1 MANKAMIGL
10 GLQEDVSQG
19 MQKIEDSIEGVSAKS
34 KELQM
39 IGKRVDDLSK
49 KSLPARRELKQL
61 QDIMANMNLKGLA
74 NTDEFTKAAVRAGE
88 LKDAIADTQQAVR
101 AYSDDIMT
109 LNFGAEVF
117 QGVAAAGSIA
127 TSAMALFGKENEKV
141 NQILLKVQAAQGL
154 LNGVTA
160 IANLLNKDS
169 VIMLK
174 LKQVQMAINNA
185 TTKKD
190 TVLTTA
196 NTVAQTAN
204 TVATKADTVA
214 QTAWNTAKA
223 IGNALLGNF
232 SSLVLVGIGA
242 VATYAVATSGAT
254 DEQNKLNEEVD
265 KGAEAQKGYK
275 KVMADTYASLMTSYE
290 QLKKGWDSLKTT
302 NEKNKWIT
310 DNKNKLDELELSV
323 NNVANAEKVFN
334 GNTSAVVA
342 SFIKRAKA
350 AARLAELT
358 DLYRKQ
364 MELLDK
370 RSDTLTKI
378 GQSSARARTGI
389 TAVAGQ
395 AIPKGTGNYSSTYGN
410 INAQGQWVFSEQGAK
425 NWNNGV
431 GESSQSIRAIDAEL
445 KQTNNQIANI
455 AKMIGEDSKSGGK
468 SGGKVTT
475 TSSGTTSSPGKT
487 TPTEPEVKFA
497 PNSLDDLNDQLDK
510 AKKRLTSGLF
520 KDGETQD
527 SIRQTIA
534 DLEKQVNAKK
544 IELGLELSD
553 EAKKTLEIQKEN
565 AKKLENANEEFNNLN
580 TTYDDKPSS
589 YDSAIKKAEQDN
601 GIVPTNQ
608 DKLDAIREEM
618 DYNDELIA
626 QLEELKAVYESL
638 GDVEGLNKVN
648 SALGEIKE
656 TQDVLSTQAE
666 DIADKTIKWE
676 DQQKSMQE
684 VADTASSM
692 GGAFNSLGNAFSQ
705 AGDEGAAAAFQIM
718 GSVAQMVSDVIPQ
731 IIKLIGAKQG
741 EATASGVAS
750 ASKLPF
756 PANIGA
762 IATIVATIAST
773 FASIMSSVGAFAD
786 GGIVGGGSKI
796 GDHMFAR
803 VNAGEMILNGRQ
815 QANLFKMINDGQEA
829 NKSNVNVTVSGKVRG
844 KDLELVLANLNGVKK
859 LTSGGLKF

>member
-19 MQKIEDSIEGVSAKS
+19 MQKIEDSIEGVSGKS
-34 KELQM
+34 KELAM
-39 IGKRVDDLSK
+39 IGKRIDDISK
-49 KSLPARRELKQL
+49 KALPARREMKQL
-61 QDIMANMNLKGLA
+61 KDIMANMNLKGLA
-74 NTDEFTKAAVRAGE
+74 NTDEFTKAAVRVGE
-88 LKDAIADTQQAVR
+88 LKDAIADADQAAR
-101 AYSDDIMT
+101 AYSDDVMT
-109 LNFGAEVF
+109 LKAGAEVF
-117 QGVAAAGSIA
+117 QGIAAAGSIA
-127 TSAMALFGKENEKV
+127 TSAMALFGTENEKV

-154 LNGVTA
+154 LNGVTS

-174 LKQVQMAINNA
+174 LKQVQMAINSA

-204 TVATKADTVA
+204 TVATKGDTVA

-242 VATYAVATSGAT
+242 LATYAVATSGAT
-254 DEQNKLNEEVD
+254 DEQNKLNDEVD

-275 KVMADTYASLMTSYE
+275 KVMADTYASLMTSFE
-290 QLKKGWDSLKTT
+290 QLKKGWNSLKTT

-310 DNKNKLDELELSV
+310 DNKNKLDELDLSI
-323 NNVANAEKVFN
+323 NKVADAEKVFN
-334 GNTSAVVA
+334 GNTSSVVA

-395 AIPKGTGNYSSTYGN
+395 PIPKGSGNFTSTYGN
-410 INAQGQWVFSEQGAK
+410 INAQGQWVFSEKGAK

-431 GESSQSIRAIDAEL
+431 GESSQSIRSIDANL
-445 KQTNNQIANI
+445 NQIKNQITNI
-455 AKMIGEDSKSGGK
+455 VQDIAEDSKSVGK
-468 SGGKVTT
+468 STT
-475 TSSGTTSSPGKT
+475 TSGKT
-487 TPTEPEVKFA
+487 SHNKTTTNVDKVKFA

-510 AKKRLTSGLF
+510 AKKRLSSGLF
-520 KDGETQD
+520 KKGETQD

-565 AKKLENANEEFNNLN
+565 AKKLEKANEEFNNLN

-601 GIVPTNQ
+601 GIVTTNQ
-608 DKLDAIREEM
+608 DKLDAIRKEM

-626 QLEELKAVYESL
+626 QLEELKDIYESL

-648 SALGEIKE
+648 DALGEIKS
-656 TQDVLSTQAE
+656 TQDVLATQAE
-666 DIADKTIKWE
+666 DIADNTIKWNK
-676 DQQKSMQE
+676 QKKSMQE
-684 VADTASSM
+684 VADKAEKIGS
-692 GGAFNSLGNAFSQ
+692 AFNSLGNAFSQ
-705 AGDEGAAAAFQIM
+705 AGSDSAAAAMQIM
-718 GSVAQMVSDVIPQ
+718 GSVAQMVSDIIPQ
-731 IIKLIGAKQG
+731 IIDIIEAKQA
-741 EATASGVAS
+741 EAMAVGTASA
-750 ASKLPF
+750 AAQPF

-786 GGIVGGGSKI
+786 GGIIGGGSKI
-796 GDHMFAR
+796 GDNMIAR

-815 QANLFKMINDGQEA
+815 QSNLFKMINDGQEA
-829 NKSNVNVTVSGKVRG
+829 NKSNVHVVVSGKVRG

>member
-19 MQKIEDSIEGVSAKS
+19 MQKIEDSIEGVSGKS
-34 KELQM
+34 KELEK
-39 IGKRVDDLSK
+39 IGKQVDNLNK

-88 LKDAIADTQQAVR
+88 LKDAIADAHQAVR
-101 AYSDDIMT
+101 AYSDDVMT
-109 LNFGAEVF
+109 LQAGAQVF
-117 QGVAAAGSIA
+117 EGIAAAGSIA
-127 TSAMALFGKENEKV
+127 TSAMALFGTENEKV

-174 LKQVQMAINNA
+174 LKQVQMAINSA

-196 NTVAQTAN
+196 NTVAQKVS
-204 TVATKADTVA
+204 TVATKSDTVA

-232 SSLVLVGIGA
+232 SSLILVGIGA

-254 DEQNKLNEEVD
+254 DEQKKLNDEVD
-265 KGAEAQKGYK
+265 KGAEEQKGYK
-275 KVMADTYASLMTSYE
+275 KVMADTYASLMTSFE
-290 QLKKGWDSLKTT
+290 QLKKGWNSLKTT

-310 DNKNKLDELELSV
+310 DNKNKLDELDLSI
-323 NNVANAEKVFN
+323 NKVADAEKVFN
-334 GNTSAVVA
+334 GNTSSVVA

-358 DLYRKQ
+358 ELYRKQ

-370 RSDTLTKI
+370 RSEILTKI
-378 GQSSARARTGI
+378 GESSARARTGI

-395 AIPKGTGNYSSTYGN
+395 PIPKGSGNFTSTYGN
-410 INAQGQWVFSEQGAK
+410 INAQGQWVFSEKGAK
-425 NWNNGV
+425 NWNYGV

-455 AKMIGEDSKSGGK
+455 AKMIGEDSDSGGK
-468 SGGKVTT
+468 SGGKGTT
-475 TSSGTTSSPGKT
+475 TSSDKT
-487 TPTEPEVKFA
+487 TPKVDEVKFA

-510 AKKRLTSGLF
+510 AKKRLSSGLF
-520 KDGETQD
+520 KKGETQD

-553 EAKKTLEIQKEN
+553 EAKKTLETQKEN
-565 AKKLENANEEFNNLN
+565 AKKLEKANEEFNNLN
-580 TTYDDKPSS
+580 TKYDDKPSS

-626 QLEELKAVYESL
+626 QLEELKDVYESL
-638 GDVEGLNKVN
+638 GDAEGLKKVN
-648 SALGEIKE
+648 TALEKIKS
-656 TQDVLSTQAE
+656 TQDVLSNQAK
-666 DIADKTIKWE
+666 DIADKTIKWNK
-676 DQQKSMQE
+676 QKKSMQE
-684 VADTASSM
+684 VADTAGKV

-705 AGDEGAAAAFQIM
+705 AGNDGVAAAMQIM
-718 GSVAQMVSDVIPQ
+718 SSVAQMTADIIPQ
-731 IIKLIGAKQG
+731 IIDIIEAKQ
-741 EATASGVAS
+741 AQAMASGTAS
-750 ASKLPF
+750 ASALPF

-773 FASIMSSVGAFAD
+773 FASIMSAVGAFAD

-796 GDHMFAR
+796 GDHMIAR

-829 NKSNVNVTVSGKVRG
+829 NKSNVHVVVSGKVRG

>member
-19 MQKIEDSIEGVSAKS
+19 MQKIEDSIEGVSGKS
-34 KELQM
+34 KELAM
-39 IGKRVDDLSK
+39 IGKRIDDVSK

-61 QDIMANMNLKGLA
+61 EDIMANMNLKGLA

-88 LKDAIADTQQAVR
+88 LKDALSDTRQAVR
-101 AYSDDIMT
+101 AYSDDVMT
-109 LNFGAEVF
+109 LQAGAEVF
-117 QGVAAAGSIA
+117 QGIAAAGSIA
-127 TSAMALFGKENEKV
+127 TSAMALFGTENEKV

-154 LNGVTA
+154 LNGVTS

-174 LKQVQMAINNA
+174 LKQVQMAINSA

-204 TVATKADTVA
+204 TVATKSDTVA

-242 VATYAVATSGAT
+242 LATYAVATSGAT
-254 DEQNKLNEEVD
+254 DEQNKLNDEVD

-275 KVMADTYASLMTSYE
+275 KVMADTYASLMTSFE
-290 QLKKGWDSLKTT
+290 QLKKGWNSLKTT

-310 DNKNKLDELELSV
+310 DNKNKLDELDLSI
-323 NNVANAEKVFN
+323 NKVADAENVFN
-334 GNTSAVVA
+334 RNTSSVVA

-370 RSDTLTKI
+370 RSEILTKI
-378 GQSSARARTGI
+378 GESSARARTGI

-395 AIPKGTGNYSSTYGN
+395 AIPKGAGNFTSTYGN

-431 GESSQSIRAIDAEL
+431 GESSQSIRSIDANL
-445 KQTNNQIANI
+445 KQTKDKITNIVKDIA
-455 AKMIGEDSKSGGK
+455 EDSKSGGK
-468 SGGKVTT
+468 GTT
-475 TSSGTTSSPGKT
+475 TSGKT
-487 TPTEPEVKFA
+487 TSHNKNNTNVDKVKFA

-510 AKKRLTSGLF
+510 AKKRLSSGLF
-520 KDGETQD
+520 KKGETQD

-534 DLEKQVNAKK
+534 NLEKQVNAKK

-565 AKKLENANEEFNNLN
+565 AKKLEKANEEFNNLN

-608 DKLDAIREEM
+608 DKLDAIRNEM

-648 SALGEIKE
+648 DALGEIKS
-656 TQDVLSTQAE
+656 TQDVLATQAE
-666 DIADKTIKWE
+666 DITGKTIKWE
-676 DQQKSMQE
+676 EQQKSMQE
-684 VADTASSM
+684 VADTASSV
-692 GGAFNSLGNAFSQ
+692 GSAFNSLGNAFSQ
-705 AGDEGAAAAFQIM
+705 AGAEGAAAAMQIM
-718 GSVAQMVSDVIPQ
+718 GSIAQMVSEVIPE
-731 IIKLIGAKQG
+731 IIKLIGAKKG
-741 EATASGVAS
+741 EAMASGVAS
-750 ASKLPF
+750 AAPLTF

-786 GGIVGGGSKI
+786 GGIIGGGSKI
-796 GDHMFAR
+796 GDNMIAR

-815 QANLFKMINDGQEA
+815 QSNLFKMINDGQEA
-829 NKSNVNVTVSGKVRG
+829 NKSNVHVVVSGKVRG

>member
-174 LKQVQMAINNA
+174 LKQVQMAINSA

-204 TVATKADTVA
+204 TVATKSDTVA

-254 DEQNKLNEEVD
+254 DEQKKLNDEVD

-290 QLKKGWDSLKTT
+290 QLKKGWNSLKTT

-310 DNKNKLDELELSV
+310 DNKSKLEELDLSINK
-323 NNVANAEKVFN
+323 VADAEKVFN

-370 RSDTLTKI
+370 RSETLTKI
-378 GQSSARARTGI
+378 GESSARARTGI

-395 AIPKGTGNYSSTYGN
+395 AIPKGAGNYTSTYGN

-431 GESSQSIRAIDAEL
+431 GEGSQSLRSIDANL
-445 KQTNNQIANI
+445 KQTKDRIANI
-455 AKMIGEDSKSGGK
+455 AQDIAEDSKSGGK
-468 SGGKVTT
+468 GTT
-475 TSSGTTSSPGKT
+475 TTSSPGKT
-487 TPTEPEVKFA
+487 TPTVKEVKFA

-534 DLEKQVNAKK
+534 NLEKQVNAKK

-553 EAKKTLEIQKEN
+553 EAKKALEIQKEN
-565 AKKLENANEEFNNLN
+565 AKKLEKANEEFNKLN

-648 SALGEIKE
+648 AALGEIKS
-656 TQDVLSTQAE
+656 TQDVLATQAE
-666 DIADKTIKWE
+666 DIADKNIKWE
-676 DQQKSMQE
+676 KQQKSMQE
-684 VADTASSM
+684 VADTAGKM

-705 AGDEGAAAAFQIM
+705 AGDDSTAAAMQIM
-718 GSVAQMVSDVIPQ
+718 GSIAQMASEVIPE

-741 EATASGVAS
+741 EAMASGVAS
-750 ASKLPF
+750 AAPLPF
-756 PANIGA
+756 PENIGA

-773 FASIMSSVGAFAD
+773 FASIMSAVGAFAD

-803 VNAGEMILNGRQ
+803 VNAGEMILNDRQ

-829 NKSNVNVTVSGKVRG
+829 NKSNVHVVVSGKVRG

>member
-19 MQKIEDSIEGVSAKS
+19 MQKIEDSIEGVSGKS
-34 KELQM
+34 KELAM
-39 IGKRVDDLSK
+39 IGKQVDNLSK
-49 KSLPARRELKQL
+49 KALPARRELKQL

-174 LKQVQMAINNA
+174 LKQVQMAINSA

-204 TVATKADTVA
+204 TVATKGDTVA

-254 DEQNKLNEEVD
+254 DEQKKLNEEVD

-275 KVMADTYASLMTSYE
+275 KVMADTYASLMTSFE
-290 QLKKGWDSLKTT
+290 QLKKGWNSLKTT

-310 DNKNKLDELELSV
+310 DNKSKLEELDLSINK
-323 NNVANAEKVFN
+323 VADAEKVFN

-370 RSDTLTKI
+370 RSETLTKI
-378 GQSSARARTGI
+378 GESSARARTGI

-395 AIPKGTGNYSSTYGN
+395 AIPKGAGNYTSTYGS

-431 GESSQSIRAIDAEL
+431 GEGSQSIRAIDADL

-455 AKMIGEDSKSGGK
+455 AKMIGEDSNSGGK
-468 SGGKVTT
+468 STT
-475 TSSGTTSSPGKT
+475 TSSSSPGKT
-487 TPTEPEVKFA
+487 TSTVDKVKFA

-534 DLEKQVNAKK
+534 NLEKQVNDKK

-553 EAKKTLEIQKEN
+553 EAKKALEIQKEN
-565 AKKLENANEEFNNLN
+565 AKKLEKANEEFNKLN

-638 GDVEGLNKVN
+638 GDAEGLKKVN
-648 SALGEIKE
+648 TALGKIKS
-656 TQDVLSTQAE
+656 TQDVLSNQAK
-666 DIADKTIKWE
+666 DIADKTIKWNK
-676 DQQKSMQE
+676 QKKSMQE
-684 VADTASSM
+684 VADTAGKV

-705 AGDEGAAAAFQIM
+705 AGNEGVAAAMQIM
-718 GSVAQMVSDVIPQ
+718 SSVAQMTADIIPQ
-731 IIKLIGAKQG
+731 IIDIIEAKQ
-741 EATASGVAS
+741 AQAMASGTAS
-750 ASKLPF
+750 ASALPF

-773 FASIMSSVGAFAD
+773 FASIMSAVGAFAD
-786 GGIVGGGSKI
+786 GGIVTGGSKI

-803 VNAGEMILNGRQ
+803 VNAGEMILNDRQ

-829 NKSNVNVTVSGKVRG
+829 NKSNVHVVVSGKVRG

>member
-19 MQKIEDSIEGVSAKS
+19 MQKIEDSIEGVSSKS
-34 KELQM
+34 KELEM
-39 IGKRVDDLSK
+39 VGKQVDNLSK
-49 KSLPARRELKQL
+49 KGLPARRELKKL

-109 LNFGAEVF
+109 LQAGAQVF
-117 QGVAAAGSIA
+117 EGIAAAGSIA
-127 TSAMALFGKENEKV
+127 TSAMALFGTENEKV

-174 LKQVQMAINNA
+174 LKQVQMAINSA

-190 TVLTTA
+190 TILTTA
-196 NTVAQTAN
+196 NTVAQKVNTA
-204 TVATKADTVA
+204 ATKSDTVA

-242 VATYAVATSGAT
+242 IATYAVATSGAA
-254 DEQNKLNEEVD
+254 DEQKELNDEVD
-265 KGAEAQKGYK
+265 KGAEEQKGYK
-275 KVMADTYASLMTSYE
+275 KVMADTYASLMTSFE
-290 QLKKGWDSLKTT
+290 QLKKGWNSLKTT

-310 DNKNKLDELELSV
+310 DNKNKLEELDLSI
-323 NNVANAEKVFN
+323 NKVADAEKVFN
-334 GNTSAVVA
+334 GNTSSVVA

-358 DLYRKQ
+358 ELYRKQ

-395 AIPKGTGNYSSTYGN
+395 PIPKGSGNFTSTYGN
-410 INAQGQWVFSEQGAK
+410 INAQGQWVFSEKGAK
-425 NWNNGV
+425 NWNYGV
-431 GESSQSIRAIDAEL
+431 GESSQSIRSIDENL
-445 KQTNNQIANI
+445 KQINNRITNI
-455 AKMIGEDSKSGGK
+455 AQDIAEDSKSGGK
-468 SGGKVTT
+468 GTS
-475 TSSGTTSSPGKT
+475 TSSSSPGKT
-487 TPTEPEVKFA
+487 TPEVDKVKFA

-510 AKKRLTSGLF
+510 AKKRLSSGLF
-520 KDGETQD
+520 KKGETQD

-534 DLEKQVNAKK
+534 NLEKQVKDKK

-553 EAKKTLEIQKEN
+553 EAKKTLETQKEN
-565 AKKLENANEEFNNLN
+565 AKKLEQANEEFNKLN
-580 TTYDDKPSS
+580 TKYDDKPSS

-608 DKLDAIREEM
+608 NKLDAIREEM

-626 QLEELKAVYESL
+626 QLEELKDVYESL
-638 GDVEGLNKVN
+638 GDAEGLNKVN
-648 SALGEIKE
+648 EALGKIKS
-656 TQDVLSTQAE
+656 TQDVLSNQAK
-666 DIADKTIKWE
+666 DIADKTIKWNK
-676 DQQKSMQE
+676 QKKSMQE
-684 VADTASSM
+684 VADTAGKV

-705 AGDEGAAAAFQIM
+705 AGNEGVAAAMQIM
-718 GSVAQMVSDVIPQ
+718 SSVAQMTADIIPQ
-731 IIKLIGAKQG
+731 IIDIIEAKQ
-741 EATASGVAS
+741 AQAMASGTAS
-750 ASKLPF
+750 ASALPF

-773 FASIMSSVGAFAD
+773 FASIMSAVGAFAD
-786 GGIVGGGSKI
+786 GGIVGGGSTI
-796 GDHMFAR
+796 GDHMIAR
-803 VNAGEMILNGRQ
+803 VNAGEMILNDRQ

-829 NKSNVNVTVSGKVRG
+829 NKSNVHVVVSGKVRG

>member
-19 MQKIEDSIEGVSAKS
+19 MQKIEDSIEGVSGKS

-174 LKQVQMAINNA
+174 LKQVQMAINSA

-204 TVATKADTVA
+204 TVATKADTAA
-214 QTAWNTAKA
+214 QTAWNTTKA

-242 VATYAVATSGAT
+242 VATYAIATSGAT
-254 DEQNKLNEEVD
+254 EEQKKLNDEVD

-290 QLKKGWDSLKTT
+290 QLKKGWNSLKTN

-310 DNKNKLDELELSV
+310 DNKSKLEELDLSINK
-323 NNVANAEKVFN
+323 VADAEKVFN

-378 GQSSARARTGI
+378 GESSARARTGI

-395 AIPKGTGNYSSTYGN
+395 AIPKGAGNFTSTYGN

-431 GESSQSIRAIDAEL
+431 GEGSQSIRQIDADL

-455 AKMIGEDSKSGGK
+455 AQMIAEDSKSGGK
-468 SGGKVTT
+468 GTT
-475 TSSGTTSSPGKT
+475 TSSSSGKT
-487 TPTEPEVKFA
+487 TSTVDKVKFA

-520 KDGETQD
+520 KDGETKD

-534 DLEKQVNAKK
+534 NLEKQVNDKK

-565 AKKLENANEEFNNLN
+565 AKKLEKANEDFNKLN

-648 SALGEIKE
+648 DALGEIKS
-656 TQDVLSTQAE
+656 TQDALSTQAE
-666 DIADKTIKWE
+666 DIAGKTIKWE
-676 DQQKSMQE
+676 EQQKSMQE
-684 VADTASSM
+684 VADTASKI

-705 AGDEGAAAAFQIM
+705 AGDDSTAAAMQIM
-718 GSVAQMVSDVIPQ
+718 GSIAQMASEVIPE

-741 EATASGVAS
+741 EAMASGVAS
-750 ASKLPF
+750 AAPLPF
-756 PANIGA
+756 PENIGA

-773 FASIMSSVGAFAD
+773 FASIMSAVGAFAD

-803 VNAGEMILNGRQ
+803 VNAGEMILNDRQ

-829 NKSNVNVTVSGKVRG
+829 NKSNVHVVVSGKVRG

>member
-19 MQKIEDSIEGVSAKS
+19 MQKIEDSIEGVSGKS
-34 KELQM
+34 KELAM
-39 IGKRVDDLSK
+39 IGKQVDNLSK

-174 LKQVQMAINNA
+174 LKQVQMAINSA

-204 TVATKADTVA
+204 TVATKADTAA
-214 QTAWNTAKA
+214 QTAWNTTKA

-242 VATYAVATSGAT
+242 VATYAIATSGAT
-254 DEQNKLNEEVD
+254 EEQKKLNDEVD

-290 QLKKGWDSLKTT
+290 QLKKGWNSLKTT

-310 DNKNKLDELELSV
+310 DNKSKLEELDLSINK
-323 NNVANAEKVFN
+323 VADAEKAFN

-378 GQSSARARTGI
+378 GESSARARTGI

-395 AIPKGTGNYSSTYGN
+395 AIPKGAGNFTSTYGN

-431 GESSQSIRAIDAEL
+431 GEGSQSIRQIDADL

-468 SGGKVTT
+468 GK
-475 TSSGTTSSPGKT
+475 TSSSGKT
-487 TPTEPEVKFA
+487 TTNVDKVKFA
-497 PNSLDDLNDQLDK
+497 PNSLDDLNYQLDK
-510 AKKRLTSGLF
+510 AKKRLSSGLF
-520 KDGETQD
+520 KKGETQD

-534 DLEKQVNAKK
+534 NLEKQVNDKK

-553 EAKKTLEIQKEN
+553 EAKKTLETQKEN
-565 AKKLENANEEFNNLN
+565 AKKLEKANEEFNKLN

-638 GDVEGLNKVN
+638 GNVEGLNKVN
-648 SALGEIKE
+648 AALGEIKS

-666 DIADKTIKWE
+666 DIAGKTIKWE
-676 DQQKSMQE
+676 EQQKSMQE

-692 GGAFNSLGNAFSQ
+692 GNAFNSLGNAFSQ
-705 AGDEGAAAAFQIM
+705 AGDEGTAAAMQIM
-718 GSVAQMVSDVIPQ
+718 GSVAQMVSDIIPQ

-741 EATASGVAS
+741 EAMASGTAS
-750 ASKLPF
+750 ASALPF
-756 PANIGA
+756 PANIAA
-762 IATIVATIAST
+762 IASVVATIAST
-773 FASIMSSVGAFAD
+773 FASIMSAVGAFAD

-803 VNAGEMILNGRQ
+803 VNAGEMILNDRQ

-829 NKSNVNVTVSGKVRG
+829 NKSNIHVAVSGKVRG

>member
-19 MQKIEDSIEGVSAKS
+19 MQKIEDSIEGVSGKS
-34 KELQM
+34 KELAM

-101 AYSDDIMT
+101 AYSDDVMT
-109 LNFGAEVF
+109 LQAGAEVF
-117 QGVAAAGSIA
+117 QGIAAAGSIA

-174 LKQVQMAINNA
+174 LKQVQMAINSA

-254 DEQNKLNEEVD
+254 DEQKKLNDEVD
-265 KGAEAQKGYK
+265 KGAEAHKGYK
-275 KVMADTYASLMTSYE
+275 KVMADTYASLMTSFE
-290 QLKKGWDSLKTT
+290 QLKKGWNSLKTT

-310 DNKNKLDELELSV
+310 DNKSKLEELDLSINK
-323 NNVANAEKVFN
+323 VADAEKVFN
-334 GNTSAVVA
+334 SNTSAVVA

-370 RSDTLTKI
+370 RSETLTKI
-378 GQSSARARTGI
+378 GESSARARTGI

-395 AIPKGTGNYSSTYGN
+395 AIPKGAGNYTSTYGN

-431 GESSQSIRAIDAEL
+431 GEGSQSIRQIDAEL

-455 AKMIGEDSKSGGK
+455 AQDIAEDSKSGGK
-468 SGGKVTT
+468 
-475 TSSGTTSSPGKT
+475 GTTKSSSPGNT
-487 TPTEPEVKFA
+487 TTTVDKVKFA

-510 AKKRLTSGLF
+510 AKKRLSSGLF
-520 KDGETQD
+520 KKGETQD

-565 AKKLENANEEFNNLN
+565 AKKLEKANEEFNNLN

-648 SALGEIKE
+648 DALGEIKS

-666 DIADKTIKWE
+666 DIADKTIKW
-676 DQQKSMQE
+676 DKQQKSMQE

-718 GSVAQMVSDVIPQ
+718 GSVAQMTSEVIPE

-741 EATASGVAS
+741 EAMASGVAS
-750 ASKLPF
+750 AAPLPF
-756 PANIGA
+756 PKNIAA

-773 FASIMSSVGAFAD
+773 FASIMSAVGAFAD
-786 GGIVGGGSKI
+786 GGIVGGGSTI
-796 GDHMFAR
+796 GDHMIAR

-829 NKSNVNVTVSGKVRG
+829 NKSNVHVVVSGKVRG

>member
-1 MANKAMIGL
+1 MANKVMIGL

-19 MQKIEDSIEGVSAKS
+19 MQKIEDSIEDVSGKS
-34 KELQM
+34 KELAM
-39 IGKRVDDLSK
+39 IGKQIDDLSK
-49 KSLPARRELKQL
+49 KSLPARRELKKL
-61 QDIMANMNLKGLA
+61 KDIMTNMNLKGLA
-74 NTDEFTKAAVRAGE
+74 NTDEFTKAAVRVGQ
-88 LKDAIADTQQAVR
+88 LVDAIGDTNQAAK
-101 AYSDDIMT
+101 AYSNDVMT
-109 LNFGAEVF
+109 LQAGAEVF

-174 LKQVQMAINNA
+174 LKQVQMAINSA

-190 TVLTTA
+190 TVLTNA
-196 NTVAQTAN
+196 NTVAQTVN
-204 TVATKADTVA
+204 TVSTKKDTVA

-232 SSLVLVGIGA
+232 SGLILVGIGA
-242 VATYAVATSGAT
+242 VATYAIATSGAT
-254 DEQNKLNEEVD
+254 DEQKKLNDEVD
-265 KGAEAQKGYK
+265 KGAEEQKGYK
-275 KVMADTYASLMTSYE
+275 KVMADTYASLMTSFE
-290 QLKKGWDSLKTT
+290 QLKKGWNSLKTT

-310 DNKNKLDELELSV
+310 DNKSKLEELDLSINK
-323 NNVANAEKVFN
+323 VADAEKVFN
-334 GNTSAVVA
+334 SNTSAVVA

-370 RSDTLTKI
+370 RSEILTKI

-395 AIPKGTGNYSSTYGN
+395 PIPKGAGNFTSTYGN

-431 GESSQSIRAIDAEL
+431 GEGSQSLRSIDANL
-445 KQTNNQIANI
+445 KQTNNKIANI
-455 AKMIGEDSKSGGK
+455 VKDIAEDSKSGGK
-468 SGGKVTT
+468 GKTSGTT
-475 TSSGTTSSPGKT
+475 TSHDKKT
-487 TPTEPEVKFA
+487 TNVDKVKFA

-510 AKKRLTSGLF
+510 AKKRLSSGLF
-520 KDGETQD
+520 KKGETQE

-534 DLEKQVNAKK
+534 NLEKQVNAKK

-553 EAKKTLEIQKEN
+553 EAKKTLETQKEN
-565 AKKLENANEEFNNLN
+565 AKKLEQANKEFNNLN
-580 TTYDDKPSS
+580 TTYDEKPSS
-589 YDSAIKKAEQDN
+589 YDSAIKKSEQDN

-608 DKLDAIREEM
+608 DKLDAIRKEM

-626 QLEELKAVYESL
+626 KLKELKDIYEAL
-638 GDVEGLNKVN
+638 GDAEGLKKVN
-648 SALGEIKE
+648 TALGKIKSR
-656 TQDVLSTQAE
+656 QDVLSTQAKY
-666 DIADKTIKWE
+666 IADNTTKWE
-676 DQQKSMQE
+676 KQKKSMQE
-684 VADTASSM
+684 VADTAGKI

-705 AGDEGAAAAFQIM
+705 AGSDGAAAAMQIM
-718 GSVAQMVSDVIPQ
+718 GAVAQMASDIIPQ
-731 IIKLIGAKQG
+731 IIDIIEAKQAQAMASG
-741 EATASGVAS
+741 TASA
-750 ASKLPF
+750 AALPF

-786 GGIVGGGSKI
+786 GGIIGGGSKI

-829 NKSNVNVTVSGKVRG
+829 NKSNVHITVSGKVRG

>member
-19 MQKIEDSIEGVSAKS
+19 MQKIEDSIEGVSGKS
-34 KELQM
+34 KELAM
-39 IGKRVDDLSK
+39 IGKRIDDVSK
-49 KSLPARRELKQL
+49 KALPARRELKQL
-61 QDIMANMNLKGLA
+61 EDIMANMNLKGLA

-88 LKDAIADTQQAVR
+88 LKDALSDTRQAVR
-101 AYSDDIMT
+101 AYSDDVMT
-109 LNFGAEVF
+109 LQAGAEVF
-117 QGVAAAGSIA
+117 QGIAAAGSIA
-127 TSAMALFGKENEKV
+127 TSAMALFGTENEKV

-174 LKQVQMAINNA
+174 LKQVQMAINSA

-204 TVATKADTVA
+204 TVATKADTTA

-254 DEQNKLNEEVD
+254 KEQKKLNDEVD

-290 QLKKGWDSLKTT
+290 QLKKGWNSLKTN

-310 DNKNKLDELELSV
+310 DNKNKLEELDLSI
-323 NNVANAEKVFN
+323 NKVADAENVFN
-334 GNTSAVVA
+334 RNTSSVVA

-378 GQSSARARTGI
+378 GESSARARTGI

-395 AIPKGTGNYSSTYGN
+395 AIPKGAGNFTSTYGN
-410 INAQGQWVFSEQGAK
+410 INAQGQCVFSEQGAK

-468 SGGKVTT
+468 GT
-475 TSSGTTSSPGKT
+475 TTSSPGKT
-487 TPTEPEVKFA
+487 TTNVDKVKFA

-510 AKKRLTSGLF
+510 AKKRLSSGLF
-520 KDGETQD
+520 KKGETQD
-527 SIRQTIA
+527 SIRQTIT
-534 DLEKQVNAKK
+534 DLEKQVKAKK

-565 AKKLENANEEFNNLN
+565 AKKLEKANEEFNKLN

-608 DKLDAIREEM
+608 DKLDAIRKEM

-626 QLEELKAVYESL
+626 QLEELKDIYESL
-638 GDVEGLNKVN
+638 GDVEGLNNVN
-648 SALGEIKE
+648 NALGEIKS

-666 DIADKTIKWE
+666 DIADKTIKW
-676 DQQKSMQE
+676 DKQQKSMQE
-684 VADTASSM
+684 VADTASSV
-692 GGAFNSLGNAFSQ
+692 GSAFNSLGNAFSQ
-705 AGDEGAAAAFQIM
+705 AGSDSAAAAMQIM
-718 GSVAQMVSDVIPQ
+718 GSIAQMVSEVIPE
-731 IIKLIGAKQG
+731 IIKLIGVKKG
-741 EATASGVAS
+741 EAMASGVAS
-750 ASKLPF
+750 AAPLKF

-773 FASIMSSVGAFAD
+773 FASIMSSVGSFAD
-786 GGIVGGGSKI
+786 GGIIGGGSKI
-796 GDHMFAR
+796 GDNMIAR

-815 QANLFKMINDGQEA
+815 QSNLFKMINDGQEA
-829 NKSNVNVTVSGKVRG
+829 NKRNVHVVVSGKVRG
-844 KDLELVLANLNGVKK
+844 KDLELVLSNLNGVKK

>member
-1 MANKAMIGL
+1 MANKVMIGL

-19 MQKIEDSIEGVSAKS
+19 MQKIEDSIEGVSGKS
-34 KELQM
+34 KELEK
-39 IGKRVDDLSK
+39 IGKQVDDLGK
-49 KSLPARRELKQL
+49 KSLPPRRELKRL

-109 LNFGAEVF
+109 LNFGAEIF
-117 QGVAAAGSIA
+117 QGIAAAGSIA
-127 TSAMALFGKENEKV
+127 TSAMALFGTENEKV

-154 LNGVTA
+154 LNGVTT

-174 LKQVQMAINNA
+174 LKQVQMAINSA

-196 NTVAQTAN
+196 NTVAQKVNTA
-204 TVATKADTVA
+204 ATKSDTVA

-242 VATYAVATSGAT
+242 VATYAIATSGAT
-254 DEQNKLNEEVD
+254 DEQKKLNDEVD
-265 KGAEAQKGYK
+265 KGAEEQKGYK
-275 KVMADTYASLMTSYE
+275 KVMADTYASLMTSFE
-290 QLKKGWDSLKTT
+290 QLKKGWNSLKTT

-310 DNKNKLDELELSV
+310 DNKNKLEELDLSI
-323 NNVANAEKVFN
+323 NKVADAEKVFN
-334 GNTSAVVA
+334 GNTSSVVA

-358 DLYRKQ
+358 ELYRKQ

-395 AIPKGTGNYSSTYGN
+395 PIPKGSGNYSSTYGS

-455 AKMIGEDSKSGGK
+455 AKMIGEDSNSGGK
-468 SGGKVTT
+468 GTT
-475 TSSGTTSSPGKT
+475 TSSSSDKT
-487 TPTEPEVKFA
+487 TPNVDEVKFA

-510 AKKRLTSGLF
+510 AKKRLSSGLF
-520 KDGETQD
+520 KKGETQD

-534 DLEKQVNAKK
+534 NLEKQVNAKK

-565 AKKLENANEEFNNLN
+565 AKKLEKANEEFNNIN
-580 TTYDDKPSS
+580 KTYDDKPSS

-608 DKLDAIREEM
+608 EKLDAIREEM

-626 QLEELKAVYESL
+626 QLEELKDIYEAL
-638 GDVEGLNKVN
+638 GDAEGLKKVN
-648 SALGEIKE
+648 TALGKIKS
-656 TQDVLSTQAE
+656 TQDVLSNQAK
-666 DIADKTIKWE
+666 DIADKTIKWNK
-676 DQQKSMQE
+676 QKKSMQE
-684 VADTASSM
+684 VADTAGKV

-705 AGDEGAAAAFQIM
+705 AGNEGVAAAMQIM
-718 GSVAQMVSDVIPQ
+718 SSVAQMTADIIPQ
-731 IIKLIGAKQG
+731 IIDIIEAKQ
-741 EATASGVAS
+741 AQAMASGTAS
-750 ASKLPF
+750 ASALPF

-796 GDHMFAR
+796 GDHMIAR
-803 VNAGEMILNGRQ
+803 VNAGEMILNDRQ

-829 NKSNVNVTVSGKVRG
+829 NKSNVHVVVSGKVRG

>member
-1 MANKAMIGL
+1 MANKVMIGL

-19 MQKIEDSIEGVSAKS
+19 MQKIEDSIEDVSGKS
-34 KELQM
+34 KELAM
-39 IGKRVDDLSK
+39 IGKQIDDLSK
-49 KSLPARRELKQL
+49 KSLPARRELKKL
-61 QDIMANMNLKGLA
+61 KDIMTNMNLKGLA
-74 NTDEFTKAAVRAGE
+74 NTDEFTKAAVRVGQ
-88 LKDAIADTQQAVR
+88 LVDAIGDTNQAAK
-101 AYSDDIMT
+101 AYSNDVMT
-109 LNFGAEVF
+109 LQAGAEVF

-174 LKQVQMAINNA
+174 LKQVQMAINSA

-190 TVLTTA
+190 TVLTNA
-196 NTVAQTAN
+196 NTVAQTVN
-204 TVATKADTVA
+204 TVSTKKDTVA

-232 SSLVLVGIGA
+232 SGLILVGIGA
-242 VATYAVATSGAT
+242 VATYAIATSGAT
-254 DEQNKLNEEVD
+254 DEQKKLNDEVD
-265 KGAEAQKGYK
+265 KGAEEQKGYK
-275 KVMADTYASLMTSYE
+275 KVMADTYASLMTSFE
-290 QLKKGWDSLKTT
+290 QLKKGWNSLKTT

-310 DNKNKLDELELSV
+310 DNKSKLEELDLSINK
-323 NNVANAEKVFN
+323 VADAEKVFN
-334 GNTSAVVA
+334 SNTSAVVA

-370 RSDTLTKI
+370 RSEILTKI

-395 AIPKGTGNYSSTYGN
+395 PIPKGAGNFTSTYGN

-431 GESSQSIRAIDAEL
+431 GEGSQSLRSIDANL
-445 KQTNNQIANI
+445 KQTNNKITNIVKDIA
-455 AKMIGEDSKSGGK
+455 EDSKSGGK
-468 SGGKVTT
+468 GKTSGTT
-475 TSSGTTSSPGKT
+475 TSHDKKT
-487 TPTEPEVKFA
+487 TNVDKVKFA

-510 AKKRLTSGLF
+510 AKKRLSSGLF
-520 KDGETQD
+520 KKGETQE

-534 DLEKQVNAKK
+534 NLEKQVNAKK

-553 EAKKTLEIQKEN
+553 EAKKTLETQKEN
-565 AKKLENANEEFNNLN
+565 AKKLEQANKEFNNLN
-580 TTYDDKPSS
+580 TTYDEKPSS
-589 YDSAIKKAEQDN
+589 YDSAIKKSEQDN

-608 DKLDAIREEM
+608 DKLDAIRKEM

-626 QLEELKAVYESL
+626 KLKELKDIYEAL
-638 GDVEGLNKVN
+638 GDAEGLKKVN
-648 SALGEIKE
+648 TALGKIKSR
-656 TQDVLSTQAE
+656 QDVLSTQAKY
-666 DIADKTIKWE
+666 IADNTTKWE
-676 DQQKSMQE
+676 KQKKSMQE
-684 VADTASSM
+684 VADTAGKI

-705 AGDEGAAAAFQIM
+705 AGSDGAAAAMQIM
-718 GSVAQMVSDVIPQ
+718 GAVAQMASDIIPQ
-731 IIKLIGAKQG
+731 IIDIIEAKQAQAMASG
-741 EATASGVAS
+741 TASA
-750 ASKLPF
+750 AALPF

-786 GGIVGGGSKI
+786 GGIIGGGSKI

-829 NKSNVNVTVSGKVRG
+829 NKSNVHITVSGKVRG

>member
-19 MQKIEDSIEGVSAKS
+19 MQKIEDSIEGVSGKS
-34 KELQM
+34 KELAM
-39 IGKRVDDLSK
+39 IGKRIDDVSK

-61 QDIMANMNLKGLA
+61 QDIMASMNLKGLA

-88 LKDAIADTQQAVR
+88 LKDALSDTRQAVR
-101 AYSDDIMT
+101 AYSDDVMT
-109 LNFGAEVF
+109 LQAGAEVF
-117 QGVAAAGSIA
+117 QGIAAAGSIA
-127 TSAMALFGKENEKV
+127 TSAMALFGTENEKI

-154 LNGVTA
+154 LNGVTS

-174 LKQVQMAINNA
+174 LKQVQMAINSA

-204 TVATKADTVA
+204 TVATKSDTVA

-242 VATYAVATSGAT
+242 LATYAVATSGAT
-254 DEQNKLNEEVD
+254 DEQNKLNDEVD

-275 KVMADTYASLMTSYE
+275 KVMADTYASLMTSFE
-290 QLKKGWDSLKTT
+290 QLKKGWNSLKTT
-302 NEKNKWIT
+302 HEKNKWIT
-310 DNKNKLDELELSV
+310 DNKNKLEELDLSI
-323 NNVANAEKVFN
+323 NKVADAENVFN
-334 GNTSAVVA
+334 RNTSSVVA

-370 RSDTLTKI
+370 RSETLTKI
-378 GQSSARARTGI
+378 GESSARARTGI

-395 AIPKGTGNYSSTYGN
+395 AIPKGAGNFTSTYGN

-431 GESSQSIRAIDAEL
+431 GESSQSIRSIDANL
-445 KQTNNQIANI
+445 KQTKDKITNIVKDIA
-455 AKMIGEDSKSGGK
+455 EDSKSGGK
-468 SGGKVTT
+468 GTT
-475 TSSGTTSSPGKT
+475 TSYGKT
-487 TPTEPEVKFA
+487 TSYGNTPPPVKEVKFA

-510 AKKRLTSGLF
+510 AKKRLSSGLF

-565 AKKLENANEEFNNLN
+565 AKKLEKANEEFNNLN

-608 DKLDAIREEM
+608 DKLDAIRKEM

-626 QLEELKAVYESL
+626 QLEELKDIYESL

-648 SALGEIKE
+648 DALGEIKS
-656 TQDVLSTQAE
+656 TQDVLATQAE
-666 DIADKTIKWE
+666 DITDKTIKW
-676 DQQKSMQE
+676 DKQQKSMQE
-684 VADTASSM
+684 VADTASSV
-692 GGAFNSLGNAFSQ
+692 GSAFNSLGNAFSQ
-705 AGDEGAAAAFQIM
+705 AGSDSAVASMQIM
-718 GSVAQMVSDVIPQ
+718 GSIAQMVSEVIPE
-731 IIKLIGAKQG
+731 IIKLIGAKKG
-741 EATASGVAS
+741 EAMASGVAS
-750 ASKLPF
+750 AAPLKF

-786 GGIVGGGSKI
+786 GGIIGGGSTI
-796 GDHMFAR
+796 GDHMIAR

-829 NKSNVNVTVSGKVRG
+829 NKSNVHVVVSGKVRG

>member
-1 MANKAMIGL
+1 MANKVMIGL

-19 MQKIEDSIEGVSAKS
+19 MQKIEDSIEGASGKS
-34 KELQM
+34 KELAM
-39 IGKRVDDLSK
+39 IGKQIDDLSK
-49 KSLPARRELKQL
+49 KSLPARRELKRL
-61 QDIMANMNLKGLA
+61 KDIMTNMNLKGLA
-74 NTDEFTKAAVRAGE
+74 NTDEFTKAAVRVGQLA
-88 LKDAIADTQQAVR
+88 DAIADTNQAAK
-101 AYSDDIMT
+101 AYSNDVMT
-109 LNFGAEVF
+109 LQAGAEVF
-117 QGVAAAGSIA
+117 QGIAAAGSIA

-204 TVATKADTVA
+204 TAATKGDTVA

-232 SSLVLVGIGA
+232 SGLILVGIGA

-254 DEQNKLNEEVD
+254 DEQKKLNDEVD

-275 KVMADTYASLMTSYE
+275 KIMADTYASLMTSFD
-290 QLKKGWDSLKTT
+290 QLKNGWNSLKTT
-302 NEKNKWIT
+302 NEKNKWII
-310 DNKNKLDELELSV
+310 DNKNKLDELKLSV
-323 NNVANAEKVFN
+323 NNVADAEKVFN
-334 GNTSAVVA
+334 SNTSTVVA

-370 RSDTLTKI
+370 RSETLTKI
-378 GQSSARARTGI
+378 GESSARARTGI

-395 AIPKGTGNYSSTYGN
+395 AIPKGAGNFTSTYGK

-431 GESSQSIRAIDAEL
+431 GESSQSIRQIDADL
-445 KQTNNQIANI
+445 KQTNNQILNI

-468 SGGKVTT
+468 GKT
-475 TSSGTTSSPGKT
+475 TSSHSDKN
-487 TPTEPEVKFA
+487 TPTVDKVKFA

-510 AKKRLTSGLF
+510 AKKRLSSGLF
-520 KDGETQD
+520 KKGETQE

-534 DLEKQVNAKK
+534 NLEKQVNDKK

-553 EAKKTLEIQKEN
+553 EAKKTLETQKEN
-565 AKKLENANEEFNNLN
+565 AKKLEQANKEFNNLN

-626 QLEELKAVYESL
+626 QLEELKDAYESL

-648 SALGEIKE
+648 DALGEIE
-656 TQDVLSTQAE
+656 SRQDVLSTQAK
-666 DIADKTIKWE
+666 DIADKNIKWE
-676 DQQKSMQE
+676 KQQKSMQE
-684 VADTASSM
+684 VADTASKI

-705 AGDEGAAAAFQIM
+705 AGDDSTAAAMQIM
-718 GSVAQMVSDVIPQ
+718 GSIAQMASEVIPE

-741 EATASGVAS
+741 EAMASGVAS
-750 ASKLPF
+750 AAPLPF
-756 PANIGA
+756 PENIGA

-786 GGIVGGGSKI
+786 GGIVTGGSKI
-796 GDHMFAR
+796 GDHMIAR
-803 VNAGEMILNGRQ
+803 VNAGEMILNDRQ
-815 QANLFKMINDGQEA
+815 QSNLFKMINDGQEA
-829 NKSNVNVTVSGKVRG
+829 NKSNIHVVVSGKVRG

>member
-1 MANKAMIGL
+1 MANKVMIGL

-19 MQKIEDSIEGVSAKS
+19 MQKIEDSIEDVSGKS
-34 KELQM
+34 KELAM
-39 IGKRVDDLSK
+39 IGKQIDDLSK
-49 KSLPARRELKQL
+49 KSLPARRELKKL
-61 QDIMANMNLKGLA
+61 KDIMTNMNLKGLA
-74 NTDEFTKAAVRAGE
+74 NTDEFTKAAVRVGQ
-88 LKDAIADTQQAVR
+88 LVDAIGDTNQAAK
-101 AYSDDIMT
+101 AYSNDVMT
-109 LNFGAEVF
+109 LQAGAEVF

-174 LKQVQMAINNA
+174 LKQVQMAINSA

-190 TVLTTA
+190 TVLTNA
-196 NTVAQTAN
+196 NTVAQTVN
-204 TVATKADTVA
+204 TVSTKKDTVA

-232 SSLVLVGIGA
+232 SGLILVGIGA
-242 VATYAVATSGAT
+242 VATYAIATSGAT
-254 DEQNKLNEEVD
+254 DEQKKLNDEVD
-265 KGAEAQKGYK
+265 KGAEEQKGYK
-275 KVMADTYASLMTSYE
+275 KVMADTYASLMTSFE
-290 QLKKGWDSLKTT
+290 QLKKGWNSLKTT

-310 DNKNKLDELELSV
+310 DNKSKLEELDLSINK
-323 NNVANAEKVFN
+323 VADAEKVFN
-334 GNTSAVVA
+334 SNTSAVVA

-370 RSDTLTKI
+370 RSEILTKI

-395 AIPKGTGNYSSTYGN
+395 PIPKGAGNFTSTYGN

-431 GESSQSIRAIDAEL
+431 GEGSQSLRSIDANL
-445 KQTNNQIANI
+445 KQTNNKIANI
-455 AKMIGEDSKSGGK
+455 VKDIAEDSKSGGK
-468 SGGKVTT
+468 GKTSGTT
-475 TSSGTTSSPGKT
+475 TSHDKKT
-487 TPTEPEVKFA
+487 TNVDKVKFA

-510 AKKRLTSGLF
+510 AKKRLSSGLF
-520 KDGETQD
+520 KKGETQE

-534 DLEKQVNAKK
+534 NLEKQVNAKK

-553 EAKKTLEIQKEN
+553 EAKKTLETQKEN
-565 AKKLENANEEFNNLN
+565 AKKLEQANKEFNNLN
-580 TTYDDKPSS
+580 TTYDEKPSS
-589 YDSAIKKAEQDN
+589 YDSAIKKSEQDN

-608 DKLDAIREEM
+608 DKLDAIRKEM

-626 QLEELKAVYESL
+626 KLKELKDIYEAL
-638 GDVEGLNKVN
+638 GDVEGLKKVN
-648 SALGEIKE
+648 TALGKIKSR
-656 TQDVLSTQAE
+656 QDVLSTQAKY
-666 DIADKTIKWE
+666 IADNTTKWE
-676 DQQKSMQE
+676 KQKKSMQE
-684 VADTASSM
+684 VADTAGKI

-705 AGDEGAAAAFQIM
+705 AGSDGAAAAMQIM
-718 GSVAQMVSDVIPQ
+718 GAVAQMASDIIPQ
-731 IIKLIGAKQG
+731 IIDIIEAKQAQAMASG
-741 EATASGVAS
+741 TASA
-750 ASKLPF
+750 AALPF

-786 GGIVGGGSKI
+786 GGIIGGGSKI

-829 NKSNVNVTVSGKVRG
+829 NKSNVHITVSGKVRG

>member
-19 MQKIEDSIEGVSAKS
+19 MQKIEDSIEGVSGKS

-174 LKQVQMAINNA
+174 LKQVQMAINSA

-242 VATYAVATSGAT
+242 VATYAVATAGAT
-254 DEQNKLNEEVD
+254 DEQNKFNDEVD
-265 KGAEAQKGYK
+265 KGAEEQKGYK

-290 QLKKGWDSLKTT
+290 ELKNGWNSLKTT

-323 NNVANAEKVFN
+323 NNVADAEKVFN

-370 RSDTLTKI
+370 RSETLTKI
-378 GQSSARARTGI
+378 GESSARARTGI

-475 TSSGTTSSPGKT
+475 TSSSPGKT
-487 TPTEPEVKFA
+487 TTTVPEVKFA

-534 DLEKQVNAKK
+534 NLEKQVNDKK
-544 IELGLELSD
+544 VELGLELSD

-565 AKKLENANEEFNNLN
+565 AKKLEKANEDFNKLN

-626 QLEELKAVYESL
+626 QLEELKDIYEAL
-638 GDVEGLNKVN
+638 GDAEGLKKVN
-648 SALGEIKE
+648 TALGKIKSR
-656 TQDVLSTQAE
+656 QDVLSTQAK
-666 DIADKTIKWE
+666 DIADNTIKWE
-676 DQQKSMQE
+676 KQKKSMQE
-684 VADTASSM
+684 VADTAGKI

-705 AGDEGAAAAFQIM
+705 AGNDSVAAAMQIM
-718 GSVAQMVSDVIPQ
+718 GSVAQMTSDIIPQ
-731 IIKLIGAKQG
+731 IIDIIEAKQAQAMAAG
-741 EATASGVAS
+741 TAS
-750 ASKLPF
+750 ASALPF

-773 FASIMSSVGAFAD
+773 FASIMSTVGAFAD
-786 GGIVGGGSKI
+786 GGIVGGGSTI
-796 GDHMFAR
+796 GDHMIAR

>member
-19 MQKIEDSIEGVSAKS
+19 MQKIEDSIEGVSGKS
-34 KELQM
+34 KELAM
-39 IGKRVDDLSK
+39 IGKRIDDVSK

-61 QDIMANMNLKGLA
+61 EDIMANMNLKGLA

-88 LKDAIADTQQAVR
+88 LKDALSDTRQAVR
-101 AYSDDIMT
+101 AYSDDVMT
-109 LNFGAEVF
+109 LQAGAEVF
-117 QGVAAAGSIA
+117 QGIAAAGSIA
-127 TSAMALFGKENEKV
+127 TSAMALFGTENEKV

-154 LNGVTA
+154 LNGVTS

-174 LKQVQMAINNA
+174 LKQVQMAINSA

-204 TVATKADTVA
+204 TVATKSDTVA

-242 VATYAVATSGAT
+242 LATYAVATSGAT
-254 DEQNKLNEEVD
+254 DEQNKLNDEVD

-275 KVMADTYASLMTSYE
+275 KVMADTYASLMTSFE
-290 QLKKGWDSLKTT
+290 QLKKGWNSLKTT
-302 NEKNKWIT
+302 HEKNKWIT
-310 DNKNKLDELELSV
+310 DNKNKLDELDLSI
-323 NNVANAEKVFN
+323 NKVADAENVFN
-334 GNTSAVVA
+334 RNTSTVVA

-370 RSDTLTKI
+370 RSDILVKI
-378 GQSSARARTGI
+378 GESSARARTGI

-395 AIPKGTGNYSSTYGN
+395 AIPKGAGNFSSTYGN

-431 GESSQSIRAIDAEL
+431 GESSQSIRSIDANL
-445 KQTNNQIANI
+445 NQIKNQITNI
-455 AKMIGEDSKSGGK
+455 VQDIAEDSKSGGK
-468 SGGKVTT
+468 
-475 TSSGTTSSPGKT
+475 GTTSDKT
-487 TPTEPEVKFA
+487 TTHDKKTTNIDKVKFA

-510 AKKRLTSGLF
+510 AKKRLSSGLF
-520 KDGETQD
+520 KKGETQD

-565 AKKLENANEEFNNLN
+565 AKKLEKANEEFNNLN
-580 TTYDDKPSS
+580 TTYDGKPSS

-608 DKLDAIREEM
+608 DKLDAIRNEM

-648 SALGEIKE
+648 DALGEIKS
-656 TQDVLSTQAE
+656 TQDVLATQAE
-666 DIADKTIKWE
+666 DIAGKTIKW
-676 DQQKSMQE
+676 DKQQKSMQE
-684 VADTASSM
+684 VADTASSV
-692 GGAFNSLGNAFSQ
+692 GSAFNSLGNAFSQ
-705 AGDEGAAAAFQIM
+705 AGSDSAAAAMQIM
-718 GSVAQMVSDVIPQ
+718 GSIAQMVSEVIPE
-731 IIKLIGAKQG
+731 IIKLIGVKKG
-741 EATASGVAS
+741 EAMASGVAS
-750 ASKLPF
+750 AAPLKF

-762 IATIVATIAST
+762 IATIIGTIAST
-773 FASIMSSVGAFAD
+773 FASIMSSVGSFAD
-786 GGIVGGGSKI
+786 GGIIGGGSTI
-796 GDHMFAR
+796 GDHMIAR

-815 QANLFKMINDGQEA
+815 QSNLFKMINDGQKA
-829 NKSNVNVTVSGKVRG
+829 NKSNVHVVVSGKVRG

>member
-19 MQKIEDSIEGVSAKS
+19 MQKIEDSIEGVSGKS
-34 KELQM
+34 KELEK
-39 IGKRVDDLSK
+39 IGKQVDNLNK

-88 LKDAIADTQQAVR
+88 LKDAIADAHQAVR
-101 AYSDDIMT
+101 AYSDDVMT
-109 LNFGAEVF
+109 LQAGAQVF
-117 QGVAAAGSIA
+117 EGIAAAGSIA
-127 TSAMALFGKENEKV
+127 TSAMALFGTENEKV

-174 LKQVQMAINNA
+174 LKQVQMAINSA

-196 NTVAQTAN
+196 NTVAQKVS
-204 TVATKADTVA
+204 TVATKSDTVA

-232 SSLVLVGIGA
+232 SSLILVGIGA

-254 DEQNKLNEEVD
+254 DEQKKLNDEVD
-265 KGAEAQKGYK
+265 KGAEEQKGYK
-275 KVMADTYASLMTSYE
+275 KVMADTYASLMTSFE
-290 QLKKGWDSLKTT
+290 QLKKGWNSLKTT

-310 DNKNKLDELELSV
+310 DNKNKLDELDLSI
-323 NNVANAEKVFN
+323 NKVADAEKVFN
-334 GNTSAVVA
+334 GNTSSVVA

-358 DLYRKQ
+358 ELYRKQ

-370 RSDTLTKI
+370 RSEILTKI
-378 GQSSARARTGI
+378 GESSARARTGI

-395 AIPKGTGNYSSTYGN
+395 PIPKGSGNFTSTYGN
-410 INAQGQWVFSEQGAK
+410 INAQGQWVFSEKGAK
-425 NWNNGV
+425 NWNYGV

-455 AKMIGEDSKSGGK
+455 AKMIGEDSDSGGK
-468 SGGKVTT
+468 SGGKGTT
-475 TSSGTTSSPGKT
+475 TSSDKT
-487 TPTEPEVKFA
+487 TPKVDEVKFA

-510 AKKRLTSGLF
+510 AKKRLSSGLF
-520 KDGETQD
+520 KKGETQD

-553 EAKKTLEIQKEN
+553 EAKKTLETQKEN
-565 AKKLENANEEFNNLN
+565 AKKLEKANEEFNNLN
-580 TTYDDKPSS
+580 TKYDDKPSS

-601 GIVPTNQ
+601 GIVQTNQ

-626 QLEELKAVYESL
+626 QLEELKDVYESL
-638 GDVEGLNKVN
+638 GDAEGLKKVN
-648 SALGEIKE
+648 TALEKIKS
-656 TQDVLSTQAE
+656 TQDVLSNQAK
-666 DIADKTIKWE
+666 DIADKTIKWNK
-676 DQQKSMQE
+676 QKKSMQE
-684 VADTASSM
+684 VADTAGKV

-705 AGDEGAAAAFQIM
+705 AGNDGVAAAMQIM
-718 GSVAQMVSDVIPQ
+718 SSVAQMTADIIPQ
-731 IIKLIGAKQG
+731 IIDIIEAKQ
-741 EATASGVAS
+741 AQAMASGTAS
-750 ASKLPF
+750 ASALPF

-773 FASIMSSVGAFAD
+773 FASIMSAVGAFAD

-796 GDHMFAR
+796 GDHMIAR

-829 NKSNVNVTVSGKVRG
+829 NKSNVHVVVSGKVRG

>member
-19 MQKIEDSIEGVSAKS
+19 MQKIEDSIEGVSGKS

-49 KSLPARRELKQL
+49 KALPARRELKQL

-174 LKQVQMAINNA
+174 LKQVQMAINSA

-214 QTAWNTAKA
+214 QTSWNTAKA

-254 DEQNKLNEEVD
+254 DEQKKLNEEVD

-290 QLKKGWDSLKTT
+290 QLKKGWNSLKTT

-310 DNKNKLDELELSV
+310 DNKSKLEELDLSINK
-323 NNVANAEKVFN
+323 VADAEKVFN
-334 GNTSAVVA
+334 GNTSSVVA

-370 RSDTLTKI
+370 RSETLTKI
-378 GQSSARARTGI
+378 GESSARARTGI

-395 AIPKGTGNYSSTYGN
+395 AIPKGAGNYSSTYGN

-431 GESSQSIRAIDAEL
+431 GEGSQTIRAIDADL

-468 SGGKVTT
+468 GT
-475 TSSGTTSSPGKT
+475 TTSSPGKT
-487 TPTEPEVKFA
+487 TPTVDKVKFA

-534 DLEKQVNAKK
+534 NLEKQVNDKK

-565 AKKLENANEEFNNLN
+565 AKKLEKANEEFNNLN
-580 TTYDDKPSS
+580 TTYDEKPSS

-626 QLEELKAVYESL
+626 QLEELKDAYEAL
-638 GDVEGLNKVN
+638 GDAEGLKKVN
-648 SALGEIKE
+648 TALGEIKS
-656 TQDVLSTQAE
+656 TQDVLSTQAK
-666 DIADKTIKWE
+666 DIADKTIKW
-676 DQQKSMQE
+676 DKQQKSMQE

-692 GGAFNSLGNAFSQ
+692 GSAFNSLGNAFSQ
-705 AGDEGAAAAFQIM
+705 AGNEGAAAAMQIM

-773 FASIMSSVGAFAD
+773 FASIMSAVGAFAD

-803 VNAGEMILNGRQ
+803 VNAGEMILNDRQ

-829 NKSNVNVTVSGKVRG
+829 NKSNVHVVVSGKVRG

>member
-19 MQKIEDSIEGVSAKS
+19 MQKIEDSIEGVSGKS
-34 KELQM
+34 KELAM
-39 IGKRVDDLSK
+39 IGKQVDNLSK
-49 KSLPARRELKQL
+49 KALPARRELKQL
-61 QDIMANMNLKGLA
+61 QDIMANMNLKGLT

-174 LKQVQMAINNA
+174 LKQVQMAINSA

-214 QTAWNTAKA
+214 QTAWNTTKA

-254 DEQNKLNEEVD
+254 DEQKKLNEEVD

-290 QLKKGWDSLKTT
+290 QLKKGWNSLKTT

-310 DNKNKLDELELSV
+310 DNKSKLEELDLSINK
-323 NNVANAEKVFN
+323 VADAEKVFN

-370 RSDTLTKI
+370 RSETLTKI
-378 GQSSARARTGI
+378 GESSARARTGI

-395 AIPKGTGNYSSTYGN
+395 AIPKGAGNFTSTYGN

-431 GESSQSIRAIDAEL
+431 GESSQSIRQIDTKI
-445 KQTNNQIANI
+445 KQNNNKIANI
-455 AKMIGEDSKSGGK
+455 VQMIDEDSKSGGK
-468 SGGKVTT
+468 GTTTTT
-475 TSSGTTSSPGKT
+475 TSSSSSGNT
-487 TPTEPEVKFA
+487 TPTVDKVKFA

-534 DLEKQVNAKK
+534 NLEKQVNDKK

-565 AKKLENANEEFNNLN
+565 AKKLEKANEEFNNLN
-580 TTYDDKPSS
+580 TTYTDKPSS

-648 SALGEIKE
+648 AALGEIKS

-666 DIADKTIKWE
+666 DIADKNIKWE
-676 DQQKSMQE
+676 KQQKSMQE
-684 VADTASSM
+684 VADTVSSM

-705 AGDEGAAAAFQIM
+705 AGDDSTAAAMQIM
-718 GSVAQMVSDVIPQ
+718 GSIAQMASEVIPE

-750 ASKLPF
+750 ASALPF

-773 FASIMSSVGAFAD
+773 FASIMSAVGAFAD
-786 GGIVGGGSKI
+786 GGIVGGGSTI
-796 GDHMFAR
+796 GDHMIAR

-829 NKSNVNVTVSGKVRG
+829 NKSNVHVVVSGKVRG

>member
-19 MQKIEDSIEGVSAKS
+19 MQKIEDSIEGVSGKS

-242 VATYAVATSGAT
+242 VATYAVATSGAA
-254 DEQNKLNEEVD
+254 DEQNKLNDEVD

-290 QLKKGWDSLKTT
+290 ELKNGWNNLKTT

-310 DNKNKLDELELSV
+310 DNKNKLEELDLSI
-323 NNVANAEKVFN
+323 NKVADAEKVFN
-334 GNTSAVVA
+334 GNTSSVVA

-378 GQSSARARTGI
+378 GESSARARTGI

-431 GESSQSIRAIDAEL
+431 GESSQSIRQIDAEL

-475 TSSGTTSSPGKT
+475 TSSSSGN
-487 TPTEPEVKFA
+487 TPPPVKEVKFA

-510 AKKRLTSGLF
+510 AKKRLSSGLF
-520 KDGETQD
+520 KKGETQD

-565 AKKLENANEEFNNLN
+565 AKKLEKANEEFNNLN

-648 SALGEIKE
+648 AALGEIKS

-666 DIADKTIKWE
+666 DIADKTIKW
-676 DQQKSMQE
+676 DKQQKSMQE

-692 GGAFNSLGNAFSQ
+692 GSAFNSLGNAFSQ
-705 AGDEGAAAAFQIM
+705 AGNEGAAAAFQIM

-741 EATASGVAS
+741 EATAEGVAS
-750 ASKLPF
+750 ASALPF

-773 FASIMSSVGAFAD
+773 FASIMSAVGAFAD
-786 GGIVGGGSKI
+786 GGIVSGGSKI
-796 GDHMFAR
+796 GDHMIAR

>member
-1 MANKAMIGL
+1 MANKVMIGL
-10 GLQEDVSQG
+10 GLHEDVSQG
-19 MQKIEDSIEGVSAKS
+19 MQKIEDSIEGVSGKS

-39 IGKRVDDLSK
+39 IGKRVDDISK

-174 LKQVQMAINNA
+174 LKQVQMAINSA

-204 TVATKADTVA
+204 TVAIKNDTVA

-223 IGNALLGNF
+223 IGKALLGDF
-232 SSLVLVGIGA
+232 SGLILVGIGA

-254 DEQNKLNEEVD
+254 EEQKKFNDEVD
-265 KGAEAQKGYK
+265 KGAEEQKGYK
-275 KVMADTYASLMTSYE
+275 KVMADTYASLMTSFD
-290 QLKKGWDSLKTT
+290 QLKNGWNSLKTT

-310 DNKNKLDELELSV
+310 DNKSKLDELKLSV
-323 NNVANAEKVFN
+323 NNVADAEKVFN
-334 GNTSAVVA
+334 SNTSSVVA

-395 AIPKGTGNYSSTYGN
+395 AIPKGSGNFTSTYGK

-431 GESSQSIRAIDAEL
+431 GESSQSIRQIDAEL
-445 KQTNNQIANI
+445 KQTNNQILNI

-468 SGGKVTT
+468 SGGKDTT
-475 TSSGTTSSPGKT
+475 TSSHSDKN
-487 TPTEPEVKFA
+487 TPTVDKVKFA

-510 AKKRLTSGLF
+510 AKKRLSSGLF
-520 KDGETQD
+520 KKGETQD

-534 DLEKQVNAKK
+534 NLEKQVNAKK

-553 EAKKTLEIQKEN
+553 EAKKTLETQKEN
-565 AKKLENANEEFNNLN
+565 AKKLEQANEEFNKLN

-648 SALGEIKE
+648 TALGEIKS
-656 TQDVLSTQAE
+656 TQDVLSTQAK
-666 DIADKTIKWE
+666 DIADKTIKW
-676 DQQKSMQE
+676 DKQQKSMQE

-692 GGAFNSLGNAFSQ
+692 GSAFNSLGNAFSQ
-705 AGDEGAAAAFQIM
+705 AGDEGTAAAFQIM

-731 IIKLIGAKQG
+731 IIKLIGAKKG
-741 EATASGVAS
+741 EAMASGVAS
-750 ASKLPF
+750 AAPLKF

-786 GGIVGGGSKI
+786 GGIIGGGSKI
-796 GDHMFAR
+796 GDNMFAR

-815 QANLFKMINDGQEA
+815 QANLFKMINDGQQA
-829 NKSNVNVTVSGKVRG
+829 NKSNIHVVVSGKVRG

>member
-1 MANKAMIGL
+1 MANKVMIGL

-19 MQKIEDSIEGVSAKS
+19 MQKIEDSIEGASGKS
-34 KELQM
+34 KELAM
-39 IGKRVDDLSK
+39 IGKQIDDLSK
-49 KSLPARRELKQL
+49 KSLPARRELKRL
-61 QDIMANMNLKGLA
+61 KDIMTNMNLKGLA
-74 NTDEFTKAAVRAGE
+74 NTDEFTKAAVRVGQLA
-88 LKDAIADTQQAVR
+88 DAIADTNQAAK
-101 AYSDDIMT
+101 AYSNDVMT
-109 LNFGAEVF
+109 LQAGAEVF
-117 QGVAAAGSIA
+117 QGIAAAGSIA

-204 TVATKADTVA
+204 TAATKGDTVA

-232 SSLVLVGIGA
+232 SGLILVGIGA

-254 DEQNKLNEEVD
+254 DEQKKLNDEVD

-275 KVMADTYASLMTSYE
+275 KIMADTYASLMTSFD
-290 QLKKGWDSLKTT
+290 QLKNGWNSLKTT
-302 NEKNKWIT
+302 NEKNKWII
-310 DNKNKLDELELSV
+310 DNKNKLDELKLSV
-323 NNVANAEKVFN
+323 NNVADAEKVFN
-334 GNTSAVVA
+334 SNTSTVVA

-370 RSDTLTKI
+370 RSETLTKI
-378 GQSSARARTGI
+378 GESSARARTGI

-395 AIPKGTGNYSSTYGN
+395 AIPKGAGNFTSTYGK

-431 GESSQSIRAIDAEL
+431 GESSQSIRQIDADL
-445 KQTNNQIANI
+445 KQTNNQILNI

-468 SGGKVTT
+468 GKT
-475 TSSGTTSSPGKT
+475 TSSHSDKN
-487 TPTEPEVKFA
+487 TPTVDKVKFA

-510 AKKRLTSGLF
+510 AKKRLSSGLF
-520 KDGETQD
+520 KKGETQE

-534 DLEKQVNAKK
+534 NLEKQVNDKK

-553 EAKKTLEIQKEN
+553 EAKKTLETQKEN
-565 AKKLENANEEFNNLN
+565 AKKLEQANKEFNNLN

-626 QLEELKAVYESL
+626 QLEELKDAYESL

-648 SALGEIKE
+648 DALGEIE
-656 TQDVLSTQAE
+656 SRQDVLSTQAK
-666 DIADKTIKWE
+666 DIADKNIKWE
-676 DQQKSMQE
+676 KQQKSMQE
-684 VADTASSM
+684 VADTASKI

-705 AGDEGAAAAFQIM
+705 AGDDSTAAAMQIM
-718 GSVAQMVSDVIPQ
+718 GSIAQMASEVIPE

-741 EATASGVAS
+741 EAMASGTAS
-750 ASKLPF
+750 ASALPF

-786 GGIVGGGSKI
+786 GGIVTGGSKI
-796 GDHMFAR
+796 GDHMIAR
-803 VNAGEMILNGRQ
+803 VNAGEMILNDRQ
-815 QANLFKMINDGQEA
+815 QSNLFKMINDGQEA
-829 NKSNVNVTVSGKVRG
+829 NKSNIHVVVSGKVRG

>member
-19 MQKIEDSIEGVSAKS
+19 MQKIEDSIEGVSGKS
-34 KELQM
+34 KELAM
-39 IGKRVDDLSK
+39 IGKRIDDVSK
-49 KSLPARRELKQL
+49 KALPARRELKQL
-61 QDIMANMNLKGLA
+61 EDIMANMNLKGLA

-88 LKDAIADTQQAVR
+88 LKDALSDTRQAVR
-101 AYSDDIMT
+101 AYSDDVMT
-109 LNFGAEVF
+109 LQAGAEVF
-117 QGVAAAGSIA
+117 QGIAAVGSIA

-174 LKQVQMAINNA
+174 LKQVQMAINSA

-204 TVATKADTVA
+204 TVATKADTAA

-254 DEQNKLNEEVD
+254 EEQKKLNEEVD

-275 KVMADTYASLMTSYE
+275 KVMADTYASLMTSFE
-290 QLKKGWDSLKTT
+290 QLKKGWNSLKTT

-310 DNKNKLDELELSV
+310 DNKSKLEELDLSINK
-323 NNVANAEKVFN
+323 VADAENVFN
-334 GNTSAVVA
+334 RNTSSVVA

-370 RSDTLTKI
+370 RSETLTKI
-378 GQSSARARTGI
+378 GESSARARTGI

-395 AIPKGTGNYSSTYGN
+395 AIPKGAGNFTSTYGN

-431 GESSQSIRAIDAEL
+431 GEGSQSIRSIDANL
-445 KQTNNQIANI
+445 KQTKDRITNI
-455 AKMIGEDSKSGGK
+455 AKDIAEDSNSGGK
-468 SGGKVTT
+468 GTT
-475 TSSGTTSSPGKT
+475 TTSSPGKT
-487 TPTEPEVKFA
+487 TTNVDKVKFA

-534 DLEKQVNAKK
+534 NLEKQVNAKK

-565 AKKLENANEEFNNLN
+565 AKKLEKANEEFNNLN
-580 TTYDDKPSS
+580 TTYEDKPSS

-648 SALGEIKE
+648 DALGEIKS

-666 DIADKTIKWE
+666 DIAGKTIKWE
-676 DQQKSMQE
+676 EQQKSMQE
-684 VADTASSM
+684 VADTAGSM
-692 GGAFNSLGNAFSQ
+692 GSAFNSLGNAFSQ
-705 AGDEGAAAAFQIM
+705 AGNEGAAAALQIM

-731 IIKLIGAKQG
+731 IIKLIGTKQG
-741 EATASGVAS
+741 EAMASGVAS
-750 ASKLPF
+750 AAPLPF
-756 PANIGA
+756 PKNIAA

-773 FASIMSSVGAFAD
+773 FSSIMSAVGAFAD

-796 GDHMFAR
+796 GDNMIAR

-829 NKSNVNVTVSGKVRG
+829 NKSNVHVVVSGKVRG

>member
-19 MQKIEDSIEGVSAKS
+19 MQKIEDSIEGVSGKS
-34 KELQM
+34 KELAM
-39 IGKRVDDLSK
+39 IGKRIDDVSK

-61 QDIMANMNLKGLA
+61 QDIMASMNLKGLA

-88 LKDAIADTQQAVR
+88 LKDALSDTRQAVR
-101 AYSDDIMT
+101 AYSDDVMT
-109 LNFGAEVF
+109 LQAGAEVF
-117 QGVAAAGSIA
+117 QGIAAAGSIA

-174 LKQVQMAINNA
+174 LKQVQMAINSA

-242 VATYAVATSGAT
+242 LATYAVATSGAT
-254 DEQNKLNEEVD
+254 DEQNKLNDEVD

-275 KVMADTYASLMTSYE
+275 KVMADTYASLMTSFE
-290 QLKKGWDSLKTT
+290 QLKKGWNSLKTT
-302 NEKNKWIT
+302 HEKNKWIT
-310 DNKNKLDELELSV
+310 DNKNKLDELDLSI
-323 NNVANAEKVFN
+323 NKVADAENVFN
-334 GNTSAVVA
+334 RNTSTVVA

-378 GQSSARARTGI
+378 GESSARARTGI

-395 AIPKGTGNYSSTYGN
+395 AIPKGAGNFSSTYGK

-445 KQTNNQIANI
+445 KQTNNQITNI
-455 AKMIGEDSKSGGK
+455 AKLIAEDSNSGGK
-468 SGGKVTT
+468 GT
-475 TSSGTTSSPGKT
+475 TSSGKTTSHGKT
-487 TPTEPEVKFA
+487 TTNVDKIKFA

-510 AKKRLTSGLF
+510 AKKRLSSGLF
-520 KDGETQD
+520 KKGETQD

-565 AKKLENANEEFNNLN
+565 TKKLEKANEEFNNLN
-580 TTYDDKPSS
+580 TKYDDKPSS

-626 QLEELKAVYESL
+626 QLEELKDIYESL

-648 SALGEIKE
+648 DALGEIKS
-656 TQDVLSTQAE
+656 TQDVLATQAE
-666 DIADKTIKWE
+666 DITDKTIKW
-676 DQQKSMQE
+676 DKQQKSMQE
-684 VADTASSM
+684 VADTASSV
-692 GGAFNSLGNAFSQ
+692 GSAFNSLGNAFSQ
-705 AGDEGAAAAFQIM
+705 AGSDSAAAAMQIM
-718 GSVAQMVSDVIPQ
+718 GSIAQMVSEVIPE
-731 IIKLIGAKQG
+731 IIKLIGAKKG
-741 EATASGVAS
+741 EAMASGVAS
-750 ASKLPF
+750 AAPLKF

-786 GGIVGGGSKI
+786 GGIIGGGSKI
-796 GDHMFAR
+796 GDHMIAR

-815 QANLFKMINDGQEA
+815 QTNLFKMINDGQEA
-829 NKSNVNVTVSGKVRG
+829 NKSNIHVVVSGKVRG

>member
-19 MQKIEDSIEGVSAKS
+19 MQKIEDSIEGVSGKS
-34 KELQM
+34 KELEM
-39 IGKRVDDLSK
+39 IGKQVDNLSK
-49 KSLPARRELKQL
+49 KGLPARRELKKL

-109 LNFGAEVF
+109 LQAGAQVF
-117 QGVAAAGSIA
+117 EGIAAAGSIA
-127 TSAMALFGKENEKV
+127 TSAMALFGTENEKV

-174 LKQVQMAINNA
+174 LKQVQMAINSA

-196 NTVAQTAN
+196 NTVAQKVNTA
-204 TVATKADTVA
+204 ATKSDTVA

-254 DEQNKLNEEVD
+254 DEQEKLNDEVD

-275 KVMADTYASLMTSYE
+275 KVMADTYASLMTSFE
-290 QLKKGWDSLKTT
+290 QLKKGWNSLKTT

-310 DNKNKLDELELSV
+310 DNKNKLEELDLSI
-323 NNVANAEKVFN
+323 NKVADAEKVFN
-334 GNTSAVVA
+334 GNTSSVVA

-378 GQSSARARTGI
+378 GESSARARTGI

-395 AIPKGTGNYSSTYGN
+395 PIPKGSGNFTSTYGN
-410 INAQGQWVFSEQGAK
+410 INAQGQWVFSEKGAK

-431 GESSQSIRAIDAEL
+431 GESSQSIRLIDANL
-445 KQTNNQIANI
+445 KQINNRITNI
-455 AKMIGEDSKSGGK
+455 AQDIADDSKSGGK
-468 SGGKVTT
+468 
-475 TSSGTTSSPGKT
+475 GTTKSSSPGKT
-487 TPTEPEVKFA
+487 TPKVDKVKFA

-510 AKKRLTSGLF
+510 AKKRLSSGLF
-520 KDGETQD
+520 KKGETQD

-534 DLEKQVNAKK
+534 NLEKQVKDKK

-565 AKKLENANEEFNNLN
+565 AKKLEKANEEFNNIN

-608 DKLDAIREEM
+608 DKIDAIRNEM

-626 QLEELKAVYESL
+626 QLEELKDIYESL
-638 GDVEGLNKVN
+638 GDAEGLNKVN
-648 SALGEIKE
+648 EALGKIKS

-666 DIADKTIKWE
+666 DIADKTIKWNK
-676 DQQKSMQE
+676 QKKSMQE
-684 VADTASSM
+684 VADTAGKV

-705 AGDEGAAAAFQIM
+705 AGNEGVAAAMQIM
-718 GSVAQMVSDVIPQ
+718 SSVAQMTADIIPQ
-731 IIKLIGAKQG
+731 IIDIIEAKQ
-741 EATASGVAS
+741 AQAMASGTAS
-750 ASKLPF
+750 ASALPF

-773 FASIMSSVGAFAD
+773 FASIMSAVGAFAD
-786 GGIVGGGSKI
+786 GGIIGGGSTI
-796 GDHMFAR
+796 GDHMIAR

-829 NKSNVNVTVSGKVRG
+829 NKSNVHVVVSGKVRG

>member
-1 MANKAMIGL
+1 MANKVMIGL

-19 MQKIEDSIEGVSAKS
+19 MQKIEDSIEGVSGKS
-34 KELQM
+34 KELAM
-39 IGKRVDDLSK
+39 IGKQVDNISK

-88 LKDAIADTQQAVR
+88 LKDAIADTHQAVR

-174 LKQVQMAINNA
+174 LKQVQMAINSA

-204 TVATKADTVA
+204 TVATKSDTVA

-223 IGNALLGNF
+223 IGKALLGDF
-232 SSLVLVGIGA
+232 SGLILVGIGA
-242 VATYAVATSGAT
+242 VATYAVATSDAT
-254 DEQNKLNEEVD
+254 DEQKKLNDEVD
-265 KGAEAQKGYK
+265 KGAEEQKGYK
-275 KVMADTYASLMTSYE
+275 KVMADTYASLMTSFE
-290 QLKKGWDSLKTT
+290 QLKKGWNSLKTT

-310 DNKNKLDELELSV
+310 DNKNKLDELKLSV
-323 NNVANAEKVFN
+323 NNVADAEKVFN
-334 GNTSAVVA
+334 SNTSAVVA

-350 AARLAELT
+350 AARLAQLT

-370 RSDTLTKI
+370 RSEILTKI
-378 GQSSARARTGI
+378 GESSARARTGI

-395 AIPKGTGNYSSTYGN
+395 AIPKGSGNFTSTYGK

-431 GESSQSIRAIDAEL
+431 GESSQSIRSIDANL
-445 KQTNNQIANI
+445 KQINNQIANI
-455 AKMIGEDSKSGGK
+455 AKDIAEDSNSGGK
-468 SGGKVTT
+468 SGGKGKT
-475 TSSGTTSSPGKT
+475 TSSHSGKN
-487 TPTEPEVKFA
+487 TPTVDNVKFA

-510 AKKRLTSGLF
+510 AKKRLSSGLF
-520 KDGETQD
+520 KKGETQE

-553 EAKKTLEIQKEN
+553 EAKKTLETQKEN
-565 AKKLENANEEFNNLN
+565 AKKLEKANEEFNNLN
-580 TTYDDKPSS
+580 TKYDDKPSS

-648 SALGEIKE
+648 EALGEIKS
-656 TQDVLSTQAE
+656 TQDVLSTQAK
-666 DIADKTIKWE
+666 DIADKTIKW
-676 DQQKSMQE
+676 DKQQKSMQE
-684 VADTASSM
+684 VADTAGKI

-705 AGDEGAAAAFQIM
+705 AGDDSAAAAMQIM
-718 GSVAQMVSDVIPQ
+718 GSIAKMVSEVIPE

-741 EATASGVAS
+741 EAMASGVAS
-750 ASKLPF
+750 ASPLPF
-756 PANIGA
+756 PENIGA

-786 GGIVGGGSKI
+786 GGIIGGSSKI
-796 GDHMFAR
+796 GDHMIAR

-815 QANLFKMINDGQEA
+815 QANLFKMINDGQLA
-829 NKSNVNVTVSGKVRG
+829 NKSNVHITVSGKVRG

>member
-19 MQKIEDSIEGVSAKS
+19 MQKIEDSIEGVSGKS
-34 KELQM
+34 KELEK
-39 IGKRVDDLSK
+39 IGKQVDNLNK

-88 LKDAIADTQQAVR
+88 LKDAIADAHQAVR
-101 AYSDDIMT
+101 AYSDDVMT
-109 LNFGAEVF
+109 LQAGAQVF
-117 QGVAAAGSIA
+117 EGIAAAGSIA
-127 TSAMALFGKENEKV
+127 TSAMALFGTENEKV

-174 LKQVQMAINNA
+174 LKQVQMAINSA

-196 NTVAQTAN
+196 NTVAQKVS
-204 TVATKADTVA
+204 TVATKSDTVA

-232 SSLVLVGIGA
+232 SSLILVGIGA
-242 VATYAVATSGAT
+242 VATYAVATSGAA
-254 DEQNKLNEEVD
+254 DEQSKLNDEVD
-265 KGAEAQKGYK
+265 KGAEEQKGYK

-290 QLKKGWDSLKTT
+290 QLKKGWNSLKTT

-310 DNKNKLDELELSV
+310 DNKNKLEELDLSI
-323 NNVANAEKVFN
+323 NKVADAEKVFN
-334 GNTSAVVA
+334 SNTSSVVA

-370 RSDTLTKI
+370 RSEILTKI
-378 GQSSARARTGI
+378 GESSARARTGI

-395 AIPKGTGNYSSTYGN
+395 AIPKGAGNYSSTYGN

-431 GESSQSIRAIDAEL
+431 GESSQSIRQIDADI

-468 SGGKVTT
+468 SGGKGTT
-475 TSSGTTSSPGKT
+475 TSSGN
-487 TPTEPEVKFA
+487 TPPPVKEVKFA

-534 DLEKQVNAKK
+534 NLEKQVNAKK

-553 EAKKTLEIQKEN
+553 EAKKTLETQKEN
-565 AKKLENANEEFNNLN
+565 AKKLEKANEEFNNLN
-580 TTYDDKPSS
+580 TKYDDKPSS

-608 DKLDAIREEM
+608 DKLDAIRKEM

-626 QLEELKAVYESL
+626 QLEELKDIYEAL
-638 GDVEGLNKVN
+638 GDAEGLKKVN
-648 SALGEIKE
+648 TALGKIKSR
-656 TQDVLSTQAE
+656 QDVLSTQAK
-666 DIADKTIKWE
+666 DIADNTIKWE
-676 DQQKSMQE
+676 KQKKSMQE
-684 VADTASSM
+684 VADTAGKI

-705 AGDEGAAAAFQIM
+705 AGNDSAAAAMQIM
-718 GSVAQMVSDVIPQ
+718 GAVAQMTSDIIPQ
-731 IIKLIGAKQG
+731 IIDIIEAKQAQAMASG
-741 EATASGVAS
+741 TASA
-750 ASKLPF
+750 AALPF

-773 FASIMSSVGAFAD
+773 FASIMSAVGAFAD

-796 GDHMFAR
+796 GDHMIAR
-803 VNAGEMILNGRQ
+803 VNAGEMILNDRQ

-829 NKSNVNVTVSGKVRG
+829 NKSNVHVVVSGKVRG

>member
-1 MANKAMIGL
+1 MSNKAMIGL

-19 MQKIEDSIEGVSAKS
+19 MQKIEDSIEGVSGKS

-174 LKQVQMAINNA
+174 LKQVQMAINSA

-204 TVATKADTVA
+204 TVATKADTAA
-214 QTAWNTAKA
+214 QTAWNTTKA

-254 DEQNKLNEEVD
+254 DEQKKLNDEVD

-290 QLKKGWDSLKTT
+290 QLKKGWNSLKTT

-310 DNKNKLDELELSV
+310 DNKSKLEELDLSINK
-323 NNVANAEKVFN
+323 VADAEKAFN

-378 GQSSARARTGI
+378 GESSARARTGI

-395 AIPKGTGNYSSTYGN
+395 AIPKGAGNFTSTYGN

-431 GESSQSIRAIDAEL
+431 GEGSQSIRQIDADL

-455 AKMIGEDSKSGGK
+455 AKMIGEDSNSGGK
-468 SGGKVTT
+468 STT
-475 TSSGTTSSPGKT
+475 TSSSSGKT
-487 TPTEPEVKFA
+487 TTTVDKVKFA

-510 AKKRLTSGLF
+510 AKKRLSSGLF
-520 KDGETQD
+520 KKGETQD

-534 DLEKQVNAKK
+534 NLEKQVNDKK

-565 AKKLENANEEFNNLN
+565 AKKLEKANEEFNKLN
-580 TTYDDKPSS
+580 TTYDEKPSS

-601 GIVPTNQ
+601 GIAPTNQ

-626 QLEELKAVYESL
+626 QLEELKDIYESL

-648 SALGEIKE
+648 AALGEIKS

-666 DIADKTIKWE
+666 DIAGKTIKWE
-676 DQQKSMQE
+676 EQQKSMQE
-684 VADTASSM
+684 VADTASKI

-705 AGDEGAAAAFQIM
+705 AGNDSAAAAMQIM
-718 GSVAQMVSDVIPQ
+718 GAVAQMTSDIIPQ
-731 IIKLIGAKQG
+731 IIDIIEAKQ
-741 EATASGVAS
+741 AQAMASGTAS
-750 ASKLPF
+750 ASALPF

-773 FASIMSSVGAFAD
+773 FASIMSAVGAFAD

-829 NKSNVNVTVSGKVRG
+829 NKSNIHVAVSGKVRG

>member
-1 MANKAMIGL
+1 
-10 GLQEDVSQG
+10 
-19 MQKIEDSIEGVSAKS
+19 
-34 KELQM
+34 
-39 IGKRVDDLSK
+39 
-49 KSLPARRELKQL
+49 
-61 QDIMANMNLKGLA
+61 MN
-74 NTDEFTKAAVRAGE
+74 D
-88 LKDAIADTQQAVR
+88 
-101 AYSDDIMT
+101 
-109 LNFGAEVF
+109 
-117 QGVAAAGSIA
+117 
-127 TSAMALFGKENEKV
+127 
-141 NQILLKVQAAQGL
+141 
-154 LNGVTA
+154 
-160 IANLLNKDS
+160 
-169 VIMLK
+169 
-174 LKQVQMAINNA
+174 
-185 TTKKD
+185 
-190 TVLTTA
+190 
-196 NTVAQTAN
+196 
-204 TVATKADTVA
+204 
-214 QTAWNTAKA
+214 
-223 IGNALLGNF
+223 
-232 SSLVLVGIGA
+232 
-242 VATYAVATSGAT
+242 
-254 DEQNKLNEEVD
+254 EVD

-275 KVMADTYASLMTSYE
+275 KVMADTYASLMTSFE
-290 QLKKGWDSLKTT
+290 QLKKGWNSLKTT

-310 DNKNKLDELELSV
+310 DNKSKLEELDLSINK
-323 NNVANAEKVFN
+323 VADAERVFN

-395 AIPKGTGNYSSTYGN
+395 AIPKGAGNYTSTYGS

-431 GESSQSIRAIDAEL
+431 GESSQSIRSIDSNL
-445 KQTNNQIANI
+445 KQINDRITNI
-455 AKMIGEDSKSGGK
+455 AQDITEDSKSGGK
-468 SGGKVTT
+468 G
-475 TSSGTTSSPGKT
+475 TSTSSPDKT
-487 TPTEPEVKFA
+487 TPTVDKVKFA

-510 AKKRLTSGLF
+510 AKKRLSSGLF
-520 KDGETQD
+520 KKGETQD

-553 EAKKTLEIQKEN
+553 EAKKALEIQKEN
-565 AKKLENANEEFNNLN
+565 AKKLEKANEEFNNLN

-626 QLEELKAVYESL
+626 QLEELKDIYEAL
-638 GDVEGLNKVN
+638 GDAEGLKKVN
-648 SALGEIKE
+648 TALGEIKSR
-656 TQDVLSTQAE
+656 QDVLSTQAK
-666 DIADKTIKWE
+666 DIADNTIKWE
-676 DQQKSMQE
+676 KQKKSMQE
-684 VADTASSM
+684 VADTAGKI

-705 AGDEGAAAAFQIM
+705 AGNDSAAAAMQIM
-718 GSVAQMVSDVIPQ
+718 GAVAQMTSDIIPQ
-731 IIKLIGAKQG
+731 IIDIIEAKQAQAMASG
-741 EATASGVAS
+741 TASA
-750 ASKLPF
+750 AALPF

-773 FASIMSSVGAFAD
+773 FASIMSAVGAFAD
-786 GGIVGGGSKI
+786 GGIVGGGSTI
-796 GDHMFAR
+796 GDHMIAR

-829 NKSNVNVTVSGKVRG
+829 NKSNVHVVVSGKVRG